1 MCIRDRILTM
11 YRISLRSRFQLFSAL
26 LLAGIVC
33 ALLPSNTVVYADS
46 MPGGNVADA
55 SVRAVD
61 IAQPAVVRMITTIYA
76 HITVQIP
83 SASSVTFPQTAS
95 SNANGY
101 ELQVSGTGT
110 FITSQGDI
118 LTADHVINPPE
129 DSSLEQDVYSTSAA
143 DIASY
148 INQHAAQG
156 SAQLSSSQVD
166 QELISGQLKSTIA
179 YGTPSSLALLST
191 SYTGPLSTSS
201 LSDLPAGVAT
211 AVDKVEK
218 ESPPDQQDTAIVH
231 VALSDTPDVQLGN
244 SSNVSPQDTLTIIGF
259 PGNADVSDTPTDF
272 LSSSVNQIYVSSI
285 KTSASGAPLIQ
296 VGGNV
301 EHGDSG
307 GPALDS
313 SGNVV
318 GIVSFGLT
326 SNGSSGGTSFLQAS
340 NSARSLVSAL
350 KLNTTPGKF
359 QTAWNQAFTAYAAS
373 TPGHWHTAFNDFK
386 QIASAYPAF
395 KAVQPYL
402 NYAQTQA
409 QHESQTA
416 VSSTPT
422 TTSGASSTSGTS
434 ATGNHLTTF
443 SAVAWTI
450 AVVMLLL
457 LLVSLFC
464 VTAVRRRKPTARSST
479 TPAGRSTT
487 ISAPLSDS
495 KSKIVPI
502 QRRPS
507 SPTAQSPSASALT
520 NTQSTLTLKAWPCG
534 HMNRSSARFCSICG
548 EPAPA
553 PSASRRLEP

>member
-1 MCIRDRILTM
+1 MLST
-11 YRISLRSRFQLFSAL
+11 L
-26 LLAGIVC
+26 LLMGVVC
-33 ALLPSNTVVYADS
+33 AFVFSNTVVYADS
-46 MPGGNVADA
+46 IPGGNVADA

-83 SASSVTFPQTAS
+83 SANSVTFPQTTS

-110 FITSQGDI
+110 FITAHGDI
-118 LTADHVINPPE
+118 LTADHVINPPK
-129 DSSLEQDVYSTSAA
+129 DSSLEQDLYSMAAA
-143 DIASY
+143 DIANY
-148 INQHAAQG
+148 INQNAAQG
-156 SAQLSSSQVD
+156 SSQLSSNQVD

-179 YGTPSSLALLST
+179 YGTPSSIALLST

-201 LSDLPAGVAT
+201 LNDLPAGVAT

-218 ESPPDQQDTAIVH
+218 ESPPDQQDTAIVQ
-231 VALSDTPDVQLGN
+231 VALNDTPDVQLGD
-244 SSNVSPQDTLTIIGF
+244 SSNVNPQDTLTIIGF

-296 VGGNV
+296 VEGNV

-313 SGNVV
+313 HGNVV
-318 GIVSFGLT
+318 GIVSFGL
-326 SNGSSGGTSFLQAS
+326 SENGSLGGTSFLQAS

-359 QTAWNQAFTAYAAS
+359 QAAWGQAFATYSSSA
-373 TPGHWHTAFNDFK
+373 PGHWHTALNEFK
-386 QIASAYPAF
+386 QISSAYPAF

-402 NYAQTQA
+402 NYAQSQA

-416 VSSTPT
+416 VSSTPAP
-422 TTSGASSTSGTS
+422 TSGASPTGGTS
-434 ATGNHLTTF
+434 ATGSHLTTF

-450 AVVMLLL
+450 AVVLLLL
-457 LLVSLFC
+457 LLVVLFC
-464 VTAVRRRKPTARSST
+464 VTAVRRRKPASRSST
-479 TPAGRSTT
+479 APAGRAPAIST
-487 ISAPLSDS
+487 PLSDS
-495 KSKIVPI
+495 QSKIAPV

-507 SPTAQSPSASALT
+507 SPTAQPPTASAQT

-534 HMNRSSARFCSICG
+534 HMNRSNARFCSVCG

-553 PSASRRLEP
+553 PSTSRRLEP